1 VHDTSNVSVG
11 YFFFRDDNPETRSFD
26 QALRDMAYQISQNDP
41 AYAKYIASACA
52 EAKDISSL
60 QSVWRTLFRNY
71 FTEASETNSSVYLLF
86 DGMDESFVKSRT
98 QFLELTKDLC
108 DASGMRIH
116 IVMLGRSHLIEEFE
130 MVAEMTQVPTI
141 YVTALNN
148 SNDIVHYIESSI
160 KKSAFLKRAPK
171 TLQAE
176 IVEKLSNGAQGMVR
190 VYCILFLLC
199 VLIYSQVHLGRLHAQ
214 RAPQEA
220 QRRRDSH
227 SP

>member
-71 FTEASETNSSVYLLF
+71 FTQASETDSSVYLLF

-108 DASGMRIH
+108 GASGMRIH
-116 IVMLGRSHLIEEFE
+116 IVMLGRPHLIEEFE

-190 VYCILFLLC
+190 VYRIPFLLC
-199 VLIYSQVHLGRLHAQ
+199 VLIHSQVHLGRLHAQ
-214 RAPQEA
+214 RTPQKA
-220 QRRRDSH
+220 QRRRDPY